1 MKHKDLSTAQA
12 STPKNKGSPD
22 GTTNVGDISGGKGFA
37 IGPGAKS
44 FVIEIGS
51 LLNFATI
58 FEFIQR
64 NWVVLIIN
72 IVLQGTVITLWLN
85 FANRFLIPIWI
96 LITAI
101 ILTET
106 AILTFPG
113 GKTLR
118 HRSLRFVLF
127 STSFLALIG
136 VSAFEYMRIMHPS
149 KFLPDDFGVAVAQ
162 FGEGP
167 DFNNSANAREVS
179 QIVLEQLTK
188 QAQQNPDLDFVQ
200 FKPIGLIKTQEE
212 ASEDGMRIGA
222 DLVIWGQLQVSEN
235 QTLLHFSI
243 LETPDKVSNPMF
255 PRVLPLY
262 DVAASSFFRIGGQES
277 NDITKGTTALSAF
290 IFGLAN
296 FFERNFSE
304 ATRAFDEAL
313 DNASYEREDDYH
325 YLIYFYNGLTLQRI
339 NKLEEANTQFLKAIS
354 IHSNDPAPWV
364 GLAFDNNSL
373 GKSEEAQKQAQTAY
387 DLYSKRIGLHPDDY
401 ISYFN
406 RAQAGEII
414 RDWDSVL
421 ADYQTARDKAPDLY
435 IAYIGIARINIIM
448 NRYQEAIQ
456 SCEEA
461 IQLAEGKGANPAWAY
476 IYLGHTYHLIG
487 DSSNTRFAFN
497 KAVELA
503 PEVDYMHFRLAQYL
517 ESTGD
522 INDLAAAEEEYRS
535 CVVLSDNKAWAY
547 SVLADFLAKQNRLD
561 EAGCEYRNA
570 LQHDP
575 QAVAIRLNYADVL
588 ERLGRS
594 AEALDAYHRAIE
606 TDPDDLYARLSFGTF
621 LFTQG
626 QYESAIREW
635 ETARQIDPSNCDLLL
650 NLGQAYELSNCHEQA
665 KAVYL
670 DASSL
675 EAMEDQ
681 ECRNEATRR
690 LIEYPP

>member
-1 MKHKDLSTAQA
+1 MRHKNLSTAQTP
-12 STPKNKGSPD
+12 TPKNKDSPA

-44 FVIEIGS
+44 FIIEIGS
-51 LLNFATI
+51 LLNLAAI
-58 FEFIQR
+58 FEFIQK
-64 NWVVLIIN
+64 NWAVVLIN
-72 IVLQGTVITLWLN
+72 IVLQGSVIALWLN
-85 FANRFLIPIWI
+85 FADRFLIPTWI
-96 LITAI
+96 LITSMI
-101 ILTET
+101 FMET
-106 AILTFPG
+106 AILSFPG
-113 GKTLR
+113 RKTFR
-118 HRSLRFVLF
+118 HRSLRYILF
-127 STSFLALIG
+127 SISFLAIIG
-136 VSAFEYMRIMHPS
+136 ASAFEYMRIMHPS
-149 KFLPDDFGVAVAQ
+149 KFLPGDFGVAVAQ

-167 DFNNSANAREVS
+167 DFNNSAKAREVS

-200 FKPIGLIKTQEE
+200 FKQIGLVRTQEE
-212 ASEDGMRIGA
+212 ASEDGIRIGA
-222 DLVIWGQLQVSEN
+222 DLVIWGQLQVSED

-262 DVAASSFFRIGGQES
+262 DVAATSFFRIGGQES
-277 NDITKGTTALSAF
+277 NDISKGTTAISAF

-304 ATRAFDEAL
+304 AARAFDEAL
-313 DNASYEREDDYH
+313 DMTSYETEDDYH
-325 YLIYFYNGLTLQRI
+325 YLIYFYSGLTLQRI
-339 NKLEEANTQFLKAIS
+339 NKLEEANTQFLKAKS

-373 GKSEEAQKQAQTAY
+373 GNSEEAQKQAQTAY
-387 DLYSKRIGLHPDDY
+387 DLYSDRISLHPDDY
-401 ISYFN
+401 ISYFS
-406 RAQAGEII
+406 RAQAGEIL

-435 IAYIGIARINIIM
+435 IAYIGLARINIIM
-448 NRYQEAIQ
+448 NQYQEAIQ

-461 IQLAEGKGANPAWAY
+461 IQLAESKGANPAWAY
-476 IYLGHTYHLIG
+476 IYLGHTYQLIG

-522 INDLAAAEEEYRS
+522 LGDLAAAEEEYRS
-535 CVVLSDNKAWAY
+535 SVVLSDNKAWAS

-561 EAGCEYRNA
+561 DARREYRNA

-575 QAVAIRLNYADVL
+575 QAVAIWLKYADVL
-588 ERLGRS
+588 ERLDRN
-594 AEALDAYHRAIE
+594 ADARDAYHRAVE
-606 TDPDDLYARLSFGTF
+606 TDPDDLYVRLSFGTF

-626 QYESAIREW
+626 EYESAVDEW
-635 ETARQIDPSNCDLLL
+635 EIARQMDPNNCGLLL
-650 NLGQAYELSNCHEQA
+650 NLGQAYETINDYMEA
-665 KAVYL
+665 KTLYL
-670 DASSL
+670 IATSL
-675 EAMEDQ
+675 DTTDDP
-681 ECRNEATRR
+681 ECQNEAGKR
-690 LIEYPP
+690 ISDFSP